1 MSAKSIFTPVF
12 LNEQV
17 SICKTPFFPPLSHT
31 DTHTH
36 TPHTHSLGGLL
47 SSWEIKPLFLV
58 ERACFLRSTTTGC
71 WGFKTR
77 ALQTLRR
84 SELSPKSSH
93 SKPLNCS
100 LLYQ

>member
-36 TPHTHSLGGLL
+36 THTPHTHTLTRGPSVILGNKTIVSRRKGLL
-47 SSWEIKPLFLV
+47 SQKHNNRVL
-58 ERACFLRSTTTGC
+58 G
-71 WGFKTR
+71 
-77 ALQTLRR
+77 LQD
-84 SELSPKSSH
+84 
-93 SKPLNCS
+93 
-100 LLYQ
+100 